1 MKLEHRLALLTAG
14 VTAGTITACLVTAL
28 ILVRH
33 SATRELDEEVI
44 DGAKAAAV
52 VVSEMDLNA
61 PTAIPA
67 KIEIPEDVEATIHRL
82 AVYSK
87 EGKRIATRPEGAD
100 FPERLETLTQQSG
113 ARIDKPFDL
122 SVRDDRMRAVLVSRR
137 RLQGMT
143 LLHAVSRT
151 QLDEVIESRTRLF
164 AGLFL
169 ATLGIIAF
177 AALWLGRRLAADVNH
192 VTAVA
197 RRVASGELSA
207 RAGGANLTSPETRNL
222 ARELDHMISE
232 LAAILAAQRN
242 FVSYAAHELRSPLAA
257 LQGELQLALR
267 RPRSAESYVET
278 LGDALTEVA
287 GLTQLTENLL
297 ALAHA
302 QAEST
307 SIGYT
312 RIRDLVEEA
321 LRLVQG
327 TIQIQETSVEVEID
341 PIRHVTVCGRQGDL
355 SRILRNLLE
364 NAVKFG
370 PPGGRVRLTGGRDGT
385 KIWLAVQDEGPGIA
399 ETDRPNLFSP
409 FYRGTSKVAAQT
421 SGTGLG
427 LAIAREIARKSGG
440 DVVHDESR
448 IKGSRFVVRLLEAA
462 PVPIEPAEASGFDE
476 PGPARSSARP

>member
-14 VTAGTITACLVTAL
+14 VTAGTIAACLVTAL

-33 SATRELDEEVI
+33 SAASELDEEVI

-52 VVSEMDLNA
+52 VVSEMELGKA
-61 PTAIPA
+61 EPIS
-67 KIEIPEDVEATIHRL
+67 KIEIPEDVEATIRRL
-82 AVYSK
+82 AIYSK
-87 EGKRIATRPEGAD
+87 EGERIATRPEGAD
-100 FPERLETLTQQSG
+100 FPERLEILTRDLH

-122 SVRDDRMRAVLVSRR
+122 TLSDGKMRAVLVSRR

-143 LLHAVSRT
+143 LLHAVARN
-151 QLDEVIESRTRLF
+151 QLDEVMAERARLF

-169 ATLGIIAF
+169 ATLGLIVF

-207 RAGGANLTSPETRNL
+207 RAGEAKLTSPETRNL

-242 FVSYAAHELRSPLAA
+242 FISYAAHELRSPLAA

-267 RPRSAESYVET
+267 RPRSAEGYVET

-287 GLTQLTENLL
+287 GLTQLSENLL
-297 ALAHA
+297 TLAHA
-302 QAEST
+302 QAES
-307 SIGYT
+307 SSMGYS
-312 RIRDLVEEA
+312 RISDLVDEA

-327 TIQIQETSVEVEID
+327 TIQIQETSVQVEIESVA
-341 PIRHVTVCGRQGDL
+341 HVTVCGQQGDL

-364 NAVKFG
+364 NAAKFSSVG
-370 PPGGRVRLTGGRDGT
+370 ARVRLVAGRDAASVW
-385 KIWLAVQDEGPGIA
+385 IAVEDEGPGIA
-399 ETDRPNLFSP
+399 EADRSKLFSP
-409 FYRGTSKVAAQT
+409 FYRGSSKAAAPV

-427 LAIAREIARKSGG
+427 LAIAREIARKNGG
-440 DVVHDESR
+440 EVALDEGHT
-448 IKGSRFVVRLLEAA
+448 KGCRFVVRLQVAAGSQLGEA
-462 PVPIEPAEASGFDE
+462 VDAEHAGNSVN
-476 PGPARSSARP
+476 S

>member
-14 VTAGTITACLVTAL
+14 VTAGTIAACLVTAL

-33 SATRELDEEVI
+33 SAASELDEEVI

-52 VVSEMDLNA
+52 VVSEMELGKGT
-61 PTAIPA
+61 PIPS
-67 KIEIPEDVEATIHRL
+67 KIEIPEDVEATIRRL

-87 EGKRIATRPEGAD
+87 EGNRIATRPEGAD
-100 FPERLETLTQQSG
+100 FPDKLEILTRDLH

-122 SVRDDRMRAVLVSRR
+122 TMSDGKMRAVLVSRR

-143 LLHAVSRT
+143 LLHAVSRS
-151 QLDEVIESRTRLF
+151 QLDEVIAERARLF

-169 ATLGIIAF
+169 ATLGLIAF
-177 AALWLGRRLAADVNH
+177 AARWLGRRLAADVNH

-207 RAGGANLTSPETRNL
+207 RAGEANLTSPETRNL

-297 ALAHA
+297 TLAHA

-307 SIGYT
+307 SMGHT
-312 RIRDLVEEA
+312 RVGDLVDEA

-327 TIQIQETSVEVEID
+327 TIQIQETSVQVEIASIAD
-341 PIRHVTVCGRQGDL
+341 VTVCGSQGDL

-364 NAVKFG
+364 NAVKFSPVG
-370 PPGGRVRLTGGRDGT
+370 ASVRLLGGSDADGVW
-385 KIWLAVQDEGPGIA
+385 IAVEDDGPGITEA
-399 ETDRPNLFSP
+399 DRSNLFSP
-409 FYRGTSKVAAQT
+409 FYRGSSKTAAQV

-440 DVVHDESR
+440 EVVFDESCVP
-448 IKGSRFVVRLLEAA
+448 GCRFVVKLQVAA
-462 PVPIEPAEASGFDE
+462 TNSQRPVESSDAEHA
-476 PGPARSSARP
+476 